1 MLKYIFQNIKK
12 YKICNMV
19 IYVIYTT
26 TTQQINVTDTQAAM
40 QLHFLFKDI
49 SVRRQMYSGFPL
61 LGYNNFRY

>member
-1 MLKYIFQNIKK
+1 
-12 YKICNMV
+12 MV